1 MPEVI
6 IGIDAEWQSGD
17 AANRILSYQWYG
29 IDGDRCWSGIYY
41 PEHDKPED
49 KRRLKLHQWVS
60 LILQDEYKGRA
71 WPERIVLASHF
82 SPAEMPT
89 VADFATYKRRV
100 DIVQGS
106 SFVTLLNPIDM
117 KCYDRSR
124 NAHRVNVHIA
134 DTTLVALCRRH
145 PRQSFSRR

>member
-17 AANRILSYQWYG
+17 ATNTILSYQWYG

-49 KRRLKLHQWVS
+49 KRRLKLQQWVS

-71 WPERIVLASHF
+71 WPERIVLASHYT
-82 SPAEMPT
+82 PAET
-89 VADFATYKRRV
+89 
-100 DIVQGS
+100 S
-106 SFVTLLNPIDM
+106 S
-117 KCYDRSR
+117 
-124 NAHRVNVHIA
+124 
-134 DTTLVALCRRH
+134 
-145 PRQSFSRR
+145 

>member
-17 AANRILSYQWYG
+17 AANTILSYQWYG

-49 KRRLKLHQWVS
+49 KRRLKLQQSVS

-71 WPERIVLASHF
+71 WPDVLSWR
-82 SPAEMPT
+82 
-89 VADFATYKRRV
+89 ATTHRQKHRLSLHVGGYYCFKWGNKGKGFNRH
-100 DIVQGS
+100 
-106 SFVTLLNPIDM
+106 
-117 KCYDRSR
+117 SR
-124 NAHRVNVHIA
+124 EIYNRCRHLHR
-134 DTTLVALCRRH
+134 TETC
-145 PRQSFSRR
+145 PRMRP